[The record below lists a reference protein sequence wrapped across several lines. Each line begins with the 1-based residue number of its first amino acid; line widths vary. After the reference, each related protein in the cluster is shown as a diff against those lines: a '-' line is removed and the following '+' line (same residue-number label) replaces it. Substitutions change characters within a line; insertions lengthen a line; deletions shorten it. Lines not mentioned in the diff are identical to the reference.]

1 MPFRIA
7 LSGIN
12 SFSSS
17 LRSTSNNIANAGTTG
32 FKRSRTEFA
41 DVYASSTGGG
51 TKVAAVENQFTQ
63 GNLVFTG
70 NTLDMAINGQGFFRL
85 EDNGTTL
92 FSRAGNFHQDR
103 DGYIVNQQNQR
114 LTGFQADASGNIT
127 GSLGALQLDA
137 SGIQPGATTRI
148 SMGLNLD
155 ASGEVPVAPFDP
167 DNADS
172 YNHSTTVTVYDS
184 QGSEQNL
191 SLYFQKTAD
200 NEFDVYGYSD
210 GNQVLS
216 ASSIQFNTSGEISS
230 PVSPAEISIPAFNP
244 GGGAADLNITL
255 DVADVTQYG
264 SDFSVNSITQD
275 GFGTGQPSSY
285 DISDTGVVSAR
296 FTNGQSRVL
305 GQVALANFTNPQGL
319 SQLGDTSFADNY
331 ESGAPLISTPGSG
344 SLGLV
349 QSGALESSNTNL
361 AESLISLKMNAY
373 QLQAQ
378 VKVIETA
385 DQIIGS
391 LFDATA

>member
-12 SFSSS
+12 SYSSS

-32 FKRSRTEFA
+32 FKRSRTEFS
-41 DVYASSTGGG
+41 DVYASSTGSG
-51 TKVAAVENQFTQ
+51 TRVAAVENQFTQ

-70 NTLDMAINGQGFFRL
+70 NTLDMAVDGQGFFRL
-85 EDNGTTL
+85 EDNGTTV

-148 SMGLNLD
+148 DMGLNLD
-155 ASGEVPVAPFDP
+155 ASGDVPGMPFDP

-184 QGSEQNL
+184 QGSEHEL

-200 NEFDVYGYSD
+200 NTFDVYGYS
-210 GNQVLS
+210 GGSQVLA
-216 ASSIQFNTSGEISS
+216 ASSIHFDDGGQVSS
-230 PVSPAEISIPAFNP
+230 PSAPSEISIPAFNP

-264 SDFSVNSITQD
+264 SDFSVNSISQD

-285 DISDTGVVSAR
+285 DISGTGVISAQ

-319 SQLGDTSFADNY
+319 TPLGDASFADSY

-349 QSGALESSNTNL
+349 QSGALETSNTNL
-361 AESLISLKMNAY
+361 AESLINLKMNAY
-373 QLQAQ
+373 QLLAQ

-385 DQIIGS
+385 EETIGS